1 VSASSVTPASSA
13 KVPPVRTRSP
23 WRVVF
28 ERVTP
33 FGSIAVLIA
42 MVAVFAIVNP
52 SEFWTSENLISI
64 LNDGSL
70 LAIIAGG
77 LTVVLISLDFDLSV
91 GAMATLG
98 GITLALLLQK
108 HVALG
113 FALVIVAALAAVVG
127 LLNGLIVARLGV
139 SAFIATLA
147 MMTILNG
154 LSTWWA
160 NGASVQV
167 QNATVTNWATD
178 KVAGVPVP
186 VIVTVIWYLGLW
198 FVLERTT
205 IGRRLYVTGANREAA
220 RLGGVRV
227 SRFRLGAFM
236 TCSISAALAGILLTS
251 KLFGAYQGGGD
262 PFLLDAYGAVF
273 LGAVTLRIGQFHI
286 IGTIVGALILSVLS
300 NGLTILSA
308 PAYVTSL
315 LKGVILIAA
324 VAIAGTSGT
333 LKRRTSR

>member
-1 VSASSVTPASSA
+1 VSTSSFTPASSA
-13 KVPPVRTRSP
+13 KVPPARSRSP

-33 FGSIAVLIA
+33 FGSIAVLIG
-42 MVAVFAIVNP
+42 MVIAFAAANP
-52 SEFWTSENLISI
+52 GEFWTTENLISI

-113 FALVIVAALAAVVG
+113 LAILIVVALAAVVG
-127 LLNGLIVARLGV
+127 LFNGMIVARLGI
-139 SAFIATLA
+139 SAFIATLGA
-147 MMTILNG
+147 MTILNG

-167 QNATVTNWATD
+167 TNVTLTNWSLE
-178 KVAGVPVP
+178 KVDGVPVP
-186 VIVTVIWYLGLW
+186 VIVMVVWYAALW
-198 FVLERTT
+198 FVLEHTT
-205 IGRRLYVTGANREAA
+205 VGRRLYVTGANREAA

-227 SRFRLGAFM
+227 SRYRIGAFM
-236 TCSISAALAGILLTS
+236 ICSISAALAGILLTS
-251 KLFGAYQGGGD
+251 KLFGAYQGAGD
-262 PFLLDAYGAVF
+262 PFLLEAYGAAF

-286 IGTIVGALILSVLS
+286 IGTIIGALILSVLS
-300 NGLTILSA
+300 DGLTILNT

-333 LKRRTSR
+333 LKRGTSR